1 MKTSKFTAAEVFTLL
16 REKNLGFA
24 GLSILF
30 YVLASSRSSEIMVF
44 DHATINT
51 ILGIGRTSFFEGMK
65 QLRHHNLL
73 HKRGKNKFQINPS
86 FTL

>member
-1 MKTSKFTAAEVFTLL
+1 METSKFTAAEVFTLI
-16 REKNLGFA
+16 RENNLGFA

-30 YVLASSRSSEIMVF
+30 YILATSRSSEILVF

-51 ILGIGRTSFFEGMK
+51 LLGIGRTSFFEGMK
-65 QLRHHNLL
+65 QLRHHNLI

-86 FTL
+86 FHL